1 MKRKKVTFLVI
12 IWAIAGFLYSPIFL
26 LAWLLK
32 PIARLLLAISYFGL
46 LDGTMGRAVL
56 KSVFKM
62 YSKI

>member
-1 MKRKKVTFLVI
+1 MKRTKVTFFVI
-12 IWAIAGFLYSPIFL
+12 MWTIVGILYAPIFI

-32 PIARLLLAISYFGL
+32 SIARLLLAISYFGL
-46 LDGTMGRAVL
+46 LDGKMGKAVF